1 MILSDIIQEDLDRI
15 VKKYNPRKETIN
27 GGLSEYDV
35 LRVHYIVSD
44 YFLSEGDH
52 VIYGLKS
59 FDLLSSAVSRQEVEF
74 GGFLKWKDDYHKMA
88 TLLYGIVKN
97 HAFED
102 GNKRTALLSLLFY
115 FHKTHL
121 QVRHKKSVLEQ
132 LIKCIASNELA
143 TYYEYKNYLL
153 KDDPDIN
160 FIADKIKKTTGKIDK
175 RIYPIT
181 YADFNRRI
189 KKYGL
194 WLGLPKRNHI
204 KVYREKKNFSSL
216 EETIKQKDLLI
227 KIRFTGWMTKIN
239 PKTIKKVLRSA
250 ELTPE
255 NGIDSKVFFKDVDP
269 LYVLI
274 REYKEPL
281 RRLKDE

>member
-1 MILSDIIQEDLDRI
+1 MNLRADIQENFDRVI
-15 VKKYNPRKETIN
+15 KEYNPRKKTIN
-27 GGLSEYDV
+27 GGISEYDV
-35 LRVHYIVSD
+35 LRAHYIVSD
-44 YFLSEGDH
+44 YFLSEGDY

-88 TLLYGIVKN
+88 TLLFGLVKN

-115 FHKTHL
+115 FYKTHL

-143 TYYEYKNYLL
+143 TYYEYKNYLS
-153 KDDPDIN
+153 KEDPDIN
-160 FIADKIKKTTGKIDK
+160 FIADKIKKITGKIDK

-181 YADFNRRI
+181 YAEFNRRL

-194 WLGLPKRNHI
+194 WLDLPKRNHI
-204 KVYREKKNFSSL
+204 KVYRERKDVGSL
-216 EETIKQKDLLI
+216 KKQKELLI
-227 KIRFTGWMTKIN
+227 KIRFSGWMNKIN
-239 PKTIKKVLRSA
+239 PKLIKSVLRSA
-250 ELTPE
+250 GLIPE

-269 LYVLI
+269 LYELI